1 MNTTTFAVSP
11 AASGGRDLR
20 DARNDRLFRYAL
32 VACVVFVLVALAS
45 AALSMLWG
53 GRHALQMQGLSF
65 FFSAEWNPVENKFG
79 ALAPIYGTLVTALIA
94 MLIAVPVSF
103 GIAFFLTEVAP
114 RWLRGPVGTAIELL
128 AGIPSIIYG
137 MWGLF
142 VLVPVMTVH
151 VTPWLNDNLGTLPLI
166 GPLFQGPPLGIGM
179 LTAGF
184 VLAIM
189 VIPFISSVMRE
200 VFLTVPTRL
209 KESAYALGAT
219 RWEVSWDIVLPYTRS
234 AVIGGI
240 FLGLGRALG
249 ETMAVAF
256 VIGNSVRLTASVLAV
271 VLACATALF
280 GLFFLGWILWTL
292 VAKGIGGIHWDLFTR
307 MTPPPMEDGG
317 LANAFFGSFV
327 MCVMAIAIGTPLGI
341 AAGTW
346 LAEYG
351 NARKAGTVV
360 RFVNDILLSAPS
372 IVLGLFI
379 YTLYVMQTGGNFSAF
394 AGALALAFIVL
405 PVVVRT
411 TDEMLRLVPV
421 QMREAALSLGIPQWK
436 VIVQVLYRSASAGI
450 VTGILLALARISGET
465 APLLF
470 TAFGNQYW
478 STNIMQPMA
487 SVPVVMNQ
495 FAASPYESW
504 QVLAWAGALVL
515 TVFVLLVS
523 LAARGLLLRNKISH
537 D

>member
-1 MNTTTFAVSP
+1 MS
-11 AASGGRDLR
+11 AASNALYTRR
-20 DARNDRLFRYAL
+20 RITNVIAL
-32 VACVVFVLVALAS
+32 VMS
-45 AALSMLWG
+45 
-53 GRHALQMQGLSF
+53 
-65 FFSAEWNPVENKFG
+65 
-79 ALAPIYGTLVTALIA
+79 
-94 MLIAVPVSF
+94 
-103 GIAFFLTEVAP
+103 
-114 RWLRGPVGTAIELL
+114 
-128 AGIPSIIYG
+128 
-137 MWGLF
+137 
-142 VLVPVMTVH
+142 
-151 VTPWLNDNLGTLPLI
+151 
-166 GPLFQGPPLGIGM
+166 
-179 LTAGF
+179 
-184 VLAIM
+184 
-189 VIPFISSVMRE
+189 
-200 VFLTVPTRL
+200 
-209 KESAYALGAT
+209 
-219 RWEVSWDIVLPYTRS
+219 
-234 AVIGGI
+234 
-240 FLGLGRALG
+240 
-249 ETMAVAF
+249 
-256 VIGNSVRLTASVLAV
+256 
-271 VLACATALF
+271 CATALF

-292 VAKGIGGIHWDLFTR
+292 AAKGIAGINWDLFTK
-307 MTPPPMEDGG
+307 MTPPPMQDGG
-317 LANAFFGSFV
+317 LANAFFGSAV
-327 MCVMAIAIGTPLGI
+327 MCALAILIGTPLGI

-372 IVLGLFI
+372 IVLGLFV
-379 YTLYVMQTGGNFSAF
+379 YTLYVMQTGGSFSAF

-411 TDEMLRLVPV
+411 TDEMLRLVPG

-478 STNIMQPMA
+478 SNDIFQPMA

-495 FAASPYESW
+495 FAGSPYESW

-523 LAARGLLLRNKISH
+523 LAARALLLRNRITH

>member
-1 MNTTTFAVSP
+1 M
-11 AASGGRDLR
+11 AS
-20 DARNDRLFRYAL
+20 ASDRLY
-32 VACVVFVLVALAS
+32 
-45 AALSMLWG
+45 
-53 GRHALQMQGLSF
+53 
-65 FFSAEWNPVENKFG
+65 
-79 ALAPIYGTLVTALIA
+79 
-94 MLIAVPVSF
+94 
-103 GIAFFLTEVAP
+103 
-114 RWLRGPVGTAIELL
+114 LRRRIT
-128 AGIPSIIYG
+128 
-137 MWGLF
+137 
-142 VLVPVMTVH
+142 
-151 VTPWLNDNLGTLPLI
+151 N
-166 GPLFQGPPLGIGM
+166 
-179 LTAGF
+179 
-184 VLAIM
+184 
-189 VIPFISSVMRE
+189 
-200 VFLTVPTRL
+200 
-209 KESAYALGAT
+209 
-219 RWEVSWDIVLPYTRS
+219 
-234 AVIGGI
+234 
-240 FLGLGRALG
+240 
-249 ETMAVAF
+249 
-256 VIGNSVRLTASVLAV
+256 VLAV
-271 VLACATALF
+271 LMACATALF

-292 VAKGIGGIHWDLFTR
+292 VAKGIGGINWDLFTR

-317 LANAFFGSFV
+317 LANAFFGSMV
-327 MCVMAIAIGTPLGI
+327 MCVLAISIGTPMGI

-394 AGALALAFIVL
+394 AGALSLAFIVL